1 MDAPIYARNHTH
13 TIRLF
18 CMRACVYMLTPTL
31 KTVSHPPRS
40 SPCGGGAA
48 SLGLDSSR
56 WEDALVSQVGLQS
69 MEDAKLLLRLE
80 QQQLLQHFAGVRTS
94 ARGKKFKLQVWQLK
108 QKKAREHSNFPFIRG
123 KARTSSNHYRKKEPT
138 SCK

>member
-1 MDAPIYARNHTH
+1 
-13 TIRLF
+13 
-18 CMRACVYMLTPTL
+18 MRACVYMLTPTL
-31 KTVSHPPRS
+31 KTVLHAPGS

-56 WEDALVSQVGLQS
+56 WQDALVSQVGLQS
-69 MEDAKLLLRLE
+69 MEDAELLLRLE

-94 ARGKKFKLQVWQLK
+94 ARGKKFKLQVGQLK
-108 QKKAREHSNFPFIRG
+108 QNKAREHSNFPFIRG

>member
-138 SCK
+138 SRK